1 MSFPRSHKNMG
12 LPPSNT
18 VAGPGEALASA
29 RHKQQ
34 YCSFHSLQTAH
45 GSPGKK
51 GLGCPGHG
59 CLFAR
64 NRESFWTEG
73 DSFSSPSSSGDTRSP
88 KKMTI
93 PPANCTAAVTR
104 KAYWREKQ
112 GELTHLGHGFEA
124 VTGGR
129 GGGGKDR
136 LTGKE
141 RTAEVP
147 ACATCQAQCFT
158 CVFSRVLPNDYTGFR
173 EEN

>member
-1 MSFPRSHKNMG
+1 
-12 LPPSNT
+12 
-18 VAGPGEALASA
+18 
-29 RHKQQ
+29 
-34 YCSFHSLQTAH
+34 
-45 GSPGKK
+45 
-51 GLGCPGHG
+51 
-59 CLFAR
+59 
-64 NRESFWTEG
+64 
-73 DSFSSPSSSGDTRSP
+73 
-88 KKMTI
+88 MTI

-104 KAYWREKQ
+104 KAYGREKD
-112 GELTHLGHGFEA
+112 GGLPSLGKACGA
-124 VTGGR
+124 VTGGG